1 MSLSLDLQA
10 ERGGFALQ
18 ARFDSSARVVAVQG
32 PSGAGKTTLLHAVAG
47 LIPVTRA
54 RVLANADTLV
64 DTDAGLSPPPHRRG
78 VGYVFQD
85 VRLFPHLSVGANI
98 AFGGRFA
105 ARPADVEPLIDLLD
119 LRPLLSRWTRNL
131 SGGEA
136 RRVAL
141 ARALATAPRL
151 LLLDEPF
158 AGLDARRRDE
168 LMPYLIALRDHTA
181 LPMLLV
187 SHDPRDADALAQDR
201 VEIVEG
207 RLVQEPLHSNPDQTP
222 P

>member
-1 MSLSLDLQA
+1 MSLSLDIEA
-10 ERGGFALQ
+10 ERGGFTLN
-18 ARFDSSARVVAVQG
+18 ARFDSAARVVTVQG

-54 RVLANADTLV
+54 RVLAGRDTVV
-64 DTDAGLSPPPHRRG
+64 DTDAGRSPPSHRRG

-85 VRLFPHLSVGANI
+85 VRLFPHLSVAANI
-98 AFGGRFA
+98 AYGRRFA
-105 ARPADVEPLIDLLD
+105 EAPADIDPLVDLLD
-119 LRPLLSRWTRNL
+119 LRPLLTRWTRNL

-141 ARALATAPRL
+141 ARALATGPRL

-168 LMPYLIALRDHTA
+168 LLPYLVALRDRTA

-207 RLVQEPLHSNPDQTP
+207 RLV
-222 P
+222 